1 MEMFIIA
8 LLIVIGL
15 GAQTLIQE
23 QERTITI
30 VVEFSEDKQ
39 C

>member
-8 LLIVIGL
+8 LLIMIGL
-15 GAQTLIQE
+15 GAQTLRQY
-23 QERTITI
+23 QERSITV

-39 C
+39 E